1 MYKRALDW
9 YTGQDDAKRM
19 VDYLHSLAA
28 NFYYQND
35 QKSEKWREMK
45 SYVAKR
51 LAKQNWNEVAVDLI
65 EKVKVLSL
73 KMEDYQNFFQ
83 SEFELINVK

>member
-1 MYKRALDW
+1 
-9 YTGQDDAKRM
+9 
-19 VDYLHSLAA
+19 
-28 NFYYQND
+28 
-35 QKSEKWREMK
+35 MK